1 LQFNNILAVPTKE
14 VLSKL
19 IQKIFNITSFL
30 RYKGKSKY
38 TVFKDGRLTVDELN
52 RYFLLD
58 EQFEE
63 ARHRIRSA
71 QTLVIDEIGMLSELI
86 LEKVELVC
94 RLARNSKLVFGGLQV
109 IEIIS
114 SKKKSRYKAISF
126 EIV

>member
-1 LQFNNILAVPTKE
+1 MASYQLGFGATTLHHWSGI
-14 VLSKL
+14 
-19 IQKIFNITSFL
+19 
-30 RYKGKSKY
+30 R
-38 TVFKDGRLTVDELN
+38 DGRLTVDELN

-86 LEKVELVC
+86 LEIELVC

-114 SKKKSRYKAISF
+114 SKKKSRYKVIS
-126 EIV
+126 I

>member
-1 LQFNNILAVPTKE
+1 MASYQLGFGATTLHHWSGI
-14 VLSKL
+14 
-19 IQKIFNITSFL
+19 
-30 RYKGKSKY
+30 R
-38 TVFKDGRLTVDELN
+38 DGRLTVDELN

-71 QTLVIDEIGMLSELI
+71 QTLVIDEIGMLSEII

-114 SKKKSRYKAISF
+114 SKKKSRYKAIS
-126 EIV
+126 I